1 MGGGVMEYVV
11 LADALPSSPS
21 VLLRTSRPVRSRPSR
36 RIMWAP
42 EELKASGVGRRQRQA
57 SSGTPPVTT
66 TLHMETHHLAH
77 LSMQAR
83 ASVVVEGGHLLRLRK
98 PDSERC
104 ATKWPSL
111 GFGSFPLCRRC
122 GLCS

>member
-1 MGGGVMEYVV
+1 MEYVV

-83 ASVVVEGGHLLRLRK
+83 VCTTLMAKVKALGSV
-98 PDSERC
+98 
-104 ATKWPSL
+104 PSVIHVR
-111 GFGSFPLCRRC
+111 FK
-122 GLCS
+122 